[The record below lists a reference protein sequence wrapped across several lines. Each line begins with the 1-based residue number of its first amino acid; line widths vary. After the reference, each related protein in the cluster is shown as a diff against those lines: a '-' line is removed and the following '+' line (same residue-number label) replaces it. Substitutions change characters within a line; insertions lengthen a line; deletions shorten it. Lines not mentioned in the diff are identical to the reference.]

1 MRMIRP
7 PRTPARRAH
16 PPGPRSKPRR
26 PPSDAERP
34 PPWRCRS
41 GLPPARPAGSGASP
55 RGVRPDRPRDP
66 ADCDPAAVPSRAGRA
81 ARSGVPPIL
90 QSVLVPSMRR
100 ADTPAVA
107 SEEPALGLVVR
118 GLRLFQL
125 RVHAGRARARLRG
138 GERGWRRSCGHRP
151 HELDPGLRNGP
162 PDPACCPRRR
172 SRRRPGGSCAGVPA
186 APAGRALGPALPKE
200 SCCTGGNLAV

>member
-26 PPSDAERP
+26 PPSDTERP

-138 GERGWRRSCGHRP
+138 GERGGRRSCGHRP

-162 PDPACCPRRR
+162 PDPASRPRRFAPPEPSPSGRVVRRGPCGTSRASARPR
-172 SRRRPGGSCAGVPA
+172 SA
-186 APAGRALGPALPKE
+186 
-200 SCCTGGNLAV
+200 